1 MRVLKSKVYGKV
13 QGVWFRKYTLDSA
26 RDIGVVGM
34 VKNLADG
41 TVLVNASGKDENLR
55 KFKEL
60 LENGSPNS
68 IVDKIDYSWEDSSIE
83 YSTFEI
89 EYK

>member
-1 MRVLKSKVYGKV
+1 MRVLKAKVSGKV
-13 QGVWFRKYTLDSA
+13 KGVWFRKYALDSA

-34 VKNLADG
+34 VKNLVDG

-60 LENGSPNS
+60 LENGSPKS
-68 IVDKIDYSWEDSSIE
+68 RVDRIDYSWEDSSVE

-89 EYK
+89 EY

>member
-1 MRVLKSKVYGKV
+1 MRVLKAKVSGKV
-13 QGVWFRKYTLDSA
+13 QGVWFRKYALDSA

-34 VKNLADG
+34 VKNLVDG
-41 TVLVNASGKDENLR
+41 TVLVNVSGDDENLR

-68 IVDKIDYSWEDSSIE
+68 RVDKIDYSWEDSSVE
-83 YSTFEI
+83 HSTFEI
-89 EYK
+89 EY

>member
-1 MRVLKSKVYGKV
+1 MRVLKAKVSGKV

-26 RDIGVVGM
+26 RDLGVVGM
-34 VKNLADG
+34 VKNLVDG

-68 IVDKIDYSWEDSSIE
+68 RVDKIDYSWEDSSIE

-89 EYK
+89 EY

>member
-1 MRVLKSKVYGKV
+1 MRVLNAKVSGKV
-13 QGVWFRKYTLDSA
+13 QGVWFRKYALDSA

-34 VKNLADG
+34 VKNLVDG

-55 KFKEL
+55 KLKEL

-68 IVDKIDYSWEDSSIE
+68 RVDKIDYSWEDSSIK
-83 YSTFEI
+83 YLTFEI
-89 EYK
+89 EY

>member
-1 MRVLKSKVYGKV
+1 MRVLKAKVSGKV
-13 QGVWFRKYTLDSA
+13 QGVWFRKYALDSA

-34 VKNLADG
+34 VKNLLDG
-41 TVLVNASGKDENLR
+41 TVLVNVSGDDENLR

-68 IVDKIDYSWEDSSIE
+68 RVDKIEYSWEDSSVE

-89 EYK
+89 EY

>member
-1 MRVLKSKVYGKV
+1 MSVLKSNVSGKV

-34 VKNLADG
+34 VKNLVGG

-68 IVDKIDYSWEDSSIE
+68 RVDKIDYSWEHSSIK
-83 YSTFEI
+83 YLTFEI
-89 EYK
+89 EY

>member
-1 MRVLKSKVYGKV
+1 MRVLKAKVSGKV

-26 RDIGVVGM
+26 RDLGVVGM
-34 VKNLADG
+34 VKNLVNR

-68 IVDKIDYSWEDSSIE
+68 RVDKIDYSWEDSSIE

-89 EYK
+89 EY

>member
-1 MRVLKSKVYGKV
+1 MRVLKAKVYGKV

-26 RDIGVVGM
+26 RDIGVVGV
-34 VKNLADG
+34 VKNLVDG

-68 IVDKIDYSWEDSSIE
+68 RVDKIDYSWEDSSVE

-89 EYK
+89 EY

>member
-1 MRVLKSKVYGKV
+1 MRVLKAKVFGKV

-34 VKNLADG
+34 VKNLVDG

-68 IVDKIDYSWEDSSIE
+68 RVDKIDYSWEDSSIK

-89 EYK
+89 EY

>member
-1 MRVLKSKVYGKV
+1 MRVLKAKVYGKV
-13 QGVWFRKYTLDSA
+13 QGVWIRKYTLDSA

-34 VKNLADG
+34 VKNLVDG

-68 IVDKIDYSWEDSSIE
+68 RVDKIDYSWEDSSIK

-89 EYK
+89 EY

>member
-1 MRVLKSKVYGKV
+1 MRVLKAKVSGKV

-34 VKNLADG
+34 VKNLVDG
-41 TVLVNASGKDENLR
+41 TVLVNASGIDENLK

-60 LENGSPNS
+60 LANGPPNS
-68 IVDKIDYSWEDSSIE
+68 RVDKIDYSWEDSSIK

-89 EYK
+89 EY

>member
-1 MRVLKSKVYGKV
+1 MRVLKANVSGKV

-34 VKNLADG
+34 VKNLVDG
-41 TVLVNASGKDENLR
+41 TVLVNASGKNENLR
-55 KFKEL
+55 EFKEL
-60 LENGSPNS
+60 LENGSTNS
-68 IVDKIDYSWEDSSIE
+68 RVDKIDYSWEDLSIE

-89 EYK
+89 EY

>member
-1 MRVLKSKVYGKV
+1 MKVLKAKVSGKV

-34 VKNLADG
+34 VKNLVDG

-68 IVDKIDYSWEDSSIE
+68 RVDKIDYSWEDSSIE

-89 EYK
+89 EY

>member
-1 MRVLKSKVYGKV
+1 MRVLKAKVSGKV
-13 QGVWFRKYTLDSA
+13 QGVWFRKYALDSA

-34 VKNLADG
+34 VKNLVDG

-55 KFKEL
+55 KFKKL

-68 IVDKIDYSWEDSSIE
+68 RVDKIDYSWEDSSVE

-89 EYK
+89 EY

>member
-1 MRVLKSKVYGKV
+1 MRVLKAKVYGKV

-34 VKNLADG
+34 VKNLVDG
-41 TVLVNASGKDENLR
+41 TVLVNASGKKENLR
-55 KFKEL
+55 EFKEL
-60 LENGSPNS
+60 LENGSTNS
-68 IVDKIDYSWEDSSIE
+68 RVDKIDYSWEDLSIE

-89 EYK
+89 EY

>member
-1 MRVLKSKVYGKV
+1 MKVLKAKVSGRV

-34 VKNLADG
+34 VKNLVDG

-68 IVDKIDYSWEDSSIE
+68 RVDKIDYSWEDSSIE

-89 EYK
+89 EY

>member
-1 MRVLKSKVYGKV
+1 MRVLKANVSGKV

-34 VKNLADG
+34 VKNLVDG

-68 IVDKIDYSWEDSSIE
+68 RVDKIDYSWEDSSIE

-89 EYK
+89 EY

>member
-1 MRVLKSKVYGKV
+1 MRVLKAKVSGKV
-13 QGVWFRKYTLDSA
+13 QGVWFRKYTLNSA

-34 VKNLADG
+34 VKNLVDG

-68 IVDKIDYSWEDSSIE
+68 RVDKIDYSWEDSSIE

-89 EYK
+89 EY

>member
-1 MRVLKSKVYGKV
+1 MRVLKAKVCGKV
-13 QGVWFRKYTLDSA
+13 QGVWFRKYALDSA

-34 VKNLADG
+34 VKNLVDG
-41 TVLVNASGKDENLR
+41 TVLVNASGDDENLR

-68 IVDKIDYSWEDSSIE
+68 RVDRIDYSWEDSSVE

-89 EYK
+89 EY

>member
-1 MRVLKSKVYGKV
+1 MRVLKAKVSGKV
-13 QGVWFRKYTLDSA
+13 QGVWFRKYALDSA

-34 VKNLADG
+34 VKNLVDG

-68 IVDKIDYSWEDSSIE
+68 RVDKIDYSWEDSSIE

-89 EYK
+89 EY

>member
-1 MRVLKSKVYGKV
+1 MKVLKAKVSGRV

-34 VKNLADG
+34 VKNLVDG

-68 IVDKIDYSWEDSSIE
+68 RVDKIDYSWEDSSIK
-83 YSTFEI
+83 YLTFEI
-89 EYK
+89 EY

>member
-1 MRVLKSKVYGKV
+1 MRVLKAKVYGKV
-13 QGVWFRKYTLDSA
+13 QGVWFRKYTFDSA

-34 VKNLADG
+34 VKNLVDG

-68 IVDKIDYSWEDSSIE
+68 RVDKIDYSWEDSSIK

-89 EYK
+89 EY

>member
-1 MRVLKSKVYGKV
+1 MRVLKAKVSGKV
-13 QGVWFRKYTLDSA
+13 QGVWFRKYALDSA

-34 VKNLADG
+34 VKNLVDG
-41 TVLVNASGKDENLR
+41 TVLVNASGDDENLR

-68 IVDKIDYSWEDSSIE
+68 RVDKIDYSWEDSSVE

-89 EYK
+89 EY

>member
-1 MRVLKSKVYGKV
+1 MRVLKANVSGKV

-26 RDIGVVGM
+26 RDIGIVGM
-34 VKNLADG
+34 VKNLVDG

-68 IVDKIDYSWEDSSIE
+68 RVDKIDYSWEDSSIE
-83 YSTFEI
+83 YSTFKI
-89 EYK
+89 EY

>member
-1 MRVLKSKVYGKV
+1 MRVLKAKVCGKV
-13 QGVWFRKYTLDSA
+13 QGVWFRKYVLDSA

-34 VKNLADG
+34 VKNLVDG
-41 TVLVNASGKDENLR
+41 TVLVNVSGDDENLR

-68 IVDKIDYSWEDSSIE
+68 RVDRIDYSWEDSSIE

-89 EYK
+89 EY

>member
-34 VKNLADG
+34 VKNLVDG

-68 IVDKIDYSWEDSSIE
+68 RVDKIDYSWEDSSVE

-89 EYK
+89 EY

>member
-1 MRVLKSKVYGKV
+1 MRVLKAKVYGKV

-34 VKNLADG
+34 VKNLVDG
-41 TVLVNASGKDENLR
+41 TVLVNASAKDENLR

-68 IVDKIDYSWEDSSIE
+68 RVDKIDYSWEDSSIE

-89 EYK
+89 EY

>member
-1 MRVLKSKVYGKV
+1 MRVLKAKVYGKV

-26 RDIGVVGM
+26 RDLGVVGM
-34 VKNLADG
+34 VKNLVDR

-60 LENGSPNS
+60 LEIGSPNS
-68 IVDKIDYSWEDSSIE
+68 RVDKIDYSWEDSSIE

-89 EYK
+89 EY

>member
-1 MRVLKSKVYGKV
+1 MKVLKAKVSGKV
-13 QGVWFRKYTLDSA
+13 QGVWFRKYTLNSA

-34 VKNLADG
+34 VKNLVDG

-60 LENGSPNS
+60 LEIGSPNS
-68 IVDKIDYSWEDSSIE
+68 RVDKIDYSWEDSSVE

-89 EYK
+89 EY

>member
-1 MRVLKSKVYGKV
+1 MRVLKAKVSGKV

-26 RDIGVVGM
+26 RDIEVVGM
-34 VKNLADG
+34 VKNLVDG

-68 IVDKIDYSWEDSSIE
+68 RVDKIDYSWEDSSIE

-89 EYK
+89 EY

>member
-1 MRVLKSKVYGKV
+1 MRALKAKIYGKV

-34 VKNLADG
+34 VKNLVDG

-68 IVDKIDYSWEDSSIE
+68 RVDKIDYSWEDSSIE

-89 EYK
+89 EY